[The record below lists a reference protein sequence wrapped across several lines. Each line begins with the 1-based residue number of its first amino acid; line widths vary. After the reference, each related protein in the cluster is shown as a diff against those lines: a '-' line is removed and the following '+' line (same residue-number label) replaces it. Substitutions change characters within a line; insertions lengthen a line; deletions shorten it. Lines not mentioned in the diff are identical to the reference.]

1 MRSRVLL
8 PKDVI
13 TEKNAAIGG
22 IYLLGQAIRF
32 CECDRFSWDTGTLVQ
47 GFAKPCSYDVIL
59 NNQSKQNFSYL
70 IGKNRLCVNF

>member
-1 MRSRVLL
+1 M
-8 PKDVI
+8 

-22 IYLLGQAIRF
+22 ICLLGQAIQF